1 MNYYEP
7 LVYEIPAEEDGW
19 SLKTIL
25 QKRMFISRSLLS
37 RLKQT
42 EQGVMLN
49 GERVYISVHVAVGD
63 RVEVRMEQET
73 STDIVPQDIPL
84 SIIFED
90 KHLLILNK
98 PTGIIVHPTH
108 GHYMNT
114 LANGVVYYW
123 QQSGQNIR
131 FRPIHRLDQET
142 SGVLAI
148 AKNPYVHQW
157 VSEQMIA
164 KETKKEYVA
173 IVYGVV
179 KADRGTIEA
188 PIDRNPDSPHL
199 RIVLE
204 TGYPS
209 VTHYQ
214 VVQRYKNVTQV
225 RLWLDTGRTH
235 QIRVHMR
242 YIGHPLIGDKLYF
255 TDEAGEELLLAE
267 PSLTIDR
274 HALHAERLG
283 FTHPITKQWNEYT
296 AKLPEDMLDFLTKQT
311 LLDKE

>member
-7 LVYEIPAEEDGW
+7 LVYEIPLEEDGW
-19 SLKTIL
+19 ILKTIL
-25 QKRMFISRSLLS
+25 QKRMFVSRSLLS

-42 EQGVMLN
+42 EQGIMLN
-49 GERVYISVHVAVGD
+49 GERVYISVRVAAGD
-63 RVEVRMEQET
+63 HVEVRMEQET
-73 STDIVPQDIPL
+73 SADIVPQNIPL
-84 SIIFED
+84 DIIYED
-90 KHLLILNK
+90 EHLLVLNK
-98 PTGIIVHPTH
+98 PSGIIVHPTH
-108 GHYMNT
+108 GHYINT

-123 QQSGQNIR
+123 QQSGQNVR

-164 KETKKEYVA
+164 HTTKKEYVA
-173 IVYGVV
+173 IVYGEVHEEQ
-179 KADRGTIEA
+179 GTIDA
-188 PIDRNPDSPHL
+188 PIDRDPSSPHL

-209 VTHYQ
+209 VTHYK
-214 VVQRYKNVTQV
+214 VEQRFMDVTQV

-242 YIGHPLIGDKLYF
+242 SIGHPLIGDKLYF
-255 TDEAGEELLLAE
+255 TNASGKAFELNEASLAMN
-267 PSLTIDR
+267 R
-274 HALHAERLG
+274 HALHAEKLG
-283 FTHPITKQWNEYT
+283 FTHPATKQWIEFT
-296 AKLPEDMLDFLTKQT
+296 AALPTDMLEFIGKQT
-311 LLDKE
+311 IF

>member
-1 MNYYEP
+1 
-7 LVYEIPAEEDGW
+7 
-19 SLKTIL
+19 
-25 QKRMFISRSLLS
+25 
-37 RLKQT
+37 
-42 EQGVMLN
+42 MLN
-49 GERVYISVHVAVGD
+49 GERVYISVGVAAGD
-63 RVEVRMEQET
+63 QVVVRMEAET
-73 STDIVPQDIPL
+73 STDIVPQNIPL
-84 SIIFED
+84 DIIHED
-90 KHLLILNK
+90 EHLLILNK

-108 GHYMNT
+108 GHYINT

-164 KETKKEYVA
+164 QTTKKEYVA
-173 IVYGVV
+173 IVYGNVV
-179 KADRGTIEA
+179 DDQGTIDA
-188 PIDRNPDSPHL
+188 PIDRNPESPHL

-209 VTHYQ
+209 VTHYE
-214 VVQRYKNVTQV
+214 VVERFKDITLI

-242 YIGHPLIGDKLYF
+242 SIGHPLMGDKLYF
-255 TDEAGEELLLAE
+255 TNEAGKELHTDN
-267 PSLTIDR
+267 PSLTLER
-274 HALHAERLG
+274 HALHAEKLG
-283 FTHPITKQWNEYT
+283 FTHPATKQWIEFT
-296 AKLPEDMLDFLTKQT
+296 ANLPEDMNLFIKKLT
-311 LLDKE
+311 LL

>member
-7 LVYEIPAEEDGW
+7 LIYEIPAEEDGW
-19 SLKTIL
+19 ILKTIL

-42 EQGVMLN
+42 EQGIMLN
-49 GERVYISVHVAVGD
+49 GERVYISVRVAVGD
-63 RVEVRMEQET
+63 RVEVRMEEET
-73 STDIVPQDIPL
+73 STDIVPQNIPL
-84 SIIFED
+84 DIIHED
-90 KHLLILNK
+90 AHLLILNK

-114 LANGVVYYW
+114 LANGVVNYW

-148 AKNPYVHQW
+148 AKNPFVHQW

-164 KETKKEYVA
+164 QQTKKEYVA

-179 KADRGTIEA
+179 KADRGTIDA
-188 PIDRNPDSPHL
+188 PIDRNPESPHL

-204 TGYPS
+204 SGYPS
-209 VTHYQ
+209 VTHYE
-214 VVQRYKNVTQV
+214 VIQRYEEVTQV

-235 QIRVHMR
+235 QIRVHMQS
-242 YIGHPLIGDKLYF
+242 IGHPLIGDKLYF
-255 TDEAGEELLLAE
+255 TDEAGRELQPTD
-267 PSLTIDR
+267 PSLTMDR
-274 HALHAERLG
+274 HALHAEKLG
-283 FTHPITKQWNEYT
+283 FTHPGTKQWIEYT
-296 AKLPEDMLDFLTKQT
+296 AQPPEDMVDFLSK
-311 LLDKE
+311 LI

>member
-7 LVYEIPAEEDGW
+7 LVYEIPVEEDGW
-19 SLKTIL
+19 ILKTIL
-25 QKRMFISRSLLS
+25 QKRMFVSRSLLS

-42 EQGVMLN
+42 EQGIMLN
-49 GERVYISVHVAVGD
+49 GERVYISVRVAVGD
-63 RVEVRMEQET
+63 RVEVRMEQEI
-73 STDIVPQDIPL
+73 STDIVPQDISL
-84 SIIFED
+84 DIIHED
-90 KHLLILNK
+90 EHLLILNK
-98 PTGIIVHPTH
+98 PSGIIVHPTH

-148 AKNPYVHQW
+148 AKNPFVHQW

-164 KETKKEYVA
+164 HTTKKEYVA
-173 IVYGVV
+173 IVYGNVE
-179 KADRGTIEA
+179 ADRGTIDA
-188 PIDRNPDSPHL
+188 PIDRNPESPHL

-209 VTHYQ
+209 VTHYK
-214 VVQRYKNVTQV
+214 VMQRYTDVTQV
-225 RLWLDTGRTH
+225 RIWLDTGRTH

-242 YIGHPLIGDKLYF
+242 SIGHPLIWDKLYF
-255 TDEAGEELLLAE
+255 TNEAGEKLLTDD
-267 PSLTIDR
+267 PSL
-274 HALHAERLG
+274 E
-283 FTHPITKQWNEYT
+283 
-296 AKLPEDMLDFLTKQT
+296 
-311 LLDKE
+311 